1 MKIPLRCLSLA
12 SMMIA
17 VSGLALSAAAQTA
30 SAPNARIVGPINDA
44 IQVTL
49 AGNTRPE
56 AIPANDLGPVDDGL
70 ALSHMQLVLSR
81 APEQQAA
88 LDAYAA
94 SLNDKSSPNFHQWLT
109 AAQIGANYGSA
120 QADIDQVTGWLT
132 AHGLAVN
139 GVYPNKMLIDFSG
152 TAGQVRE
159 AFGAE
164 IHSYQV
170 KGARHIANSTDPKIP
185 AALAPVVA
193 GIASLNDFRPR
204 PMHEAKP
211 NYTFT
216 SGGYTYYA
224 VTPPDLATIYNLN
237 PAFAAG
243 YTGKGQ
249 TIVVIEDTDVY
260 STNDWTVFR
269 STFGLS
275 KYASG
280 SFTQVHPQAGWQNS
294 CPDPGVNGDDVEAII
309 DAEYASAAAPN
320 AAIVLASC
328 ADTQVTF
335 GGLIALQNL
344 LVQPNPPPL
353 VSISYGECEAENG
366 AAANFSYKITYE
378 IAALEG
384 VSVFVSSGDEGAA
397 SCDADESIAVHGIGV
412 SGLASTPYNV
422 AVGGTDFGDSYLN
435 ENSTYWNAT
444 NTATYGSAISYMP
457 EIPWNDSC
465 AGALLA
471 DYASGSPIG
480 YGPSGFCN
488 TAFGEEF
495 LTTASGSGGPSG
507 CAYGN
512 PSISG
517 VVSGSC
523 AGYAKPYWQSVLGN
537 PNDHVRDIPDLSLFA
552 ANGLWGHYYPICY
565 TDPNFG
571 GVPCVG
577 TPDNWPGYGGT
588 SFASP
593 IMAGIQALVNQKH
606 GRQGNPN
613 PTYYGIANAEYGWH
627 GSAACN
633 SSNGNAVGPG
643 CVFHD
648 VTLGDMDVNC
658 TATQIQLGKKTY
670 NASFN
675 CYLDGATNGVLS
687 TSNYSYKPA
696 YTSGTGWDFAT
707 GIGTVNAYNLVL
719 SPWW

>member
-1 MKIPLRCLSLA
+1 MNNPRRCLSLA
-12 SMMIA
+12 SMMIL

-30 SAPNARIVGPINDA
+30 SASNARIVGPINDA
-44 IQVTL
+44 ARVTL

-70 ALSHMQLVLSR
+70 TLSHMQLLLSR

-109 AAQIGANYGSA
+109 AQQIGANYGVA
-120 QADIDQVTGWLT
+120 QNDIDQVTGWLT
-132 AHGLAVN
+132 AHGFAVN
-139 GVYPNKMLIDFSG
+139 GVYPNNVLIDFSG

-159 AFGAE
+159 AFGTE
-164 IHSYQV
+164 IHNYQV
-170 KGARHIANSTDPKIP
+170 KGAHHIANASDPKIP

-193 GIASLNDFRPR
+193 GIVSLNDFRPR
-204 PMHEAKP
+204 PMHEAKSKP
-211 NYTFT
+211 NYTA
-216 SGGYTYYA
+216 GGYYA

-260 STNDWTVFR
+260 TTSDWTNFR

-275 KYASG
+275 KYTSG
-280 SFTQVHPQAGWQNS
+280 SFTQVHPPGGWANS

-328 ADTQVTF
+328 ADTTTTF

-344 LVQPNPPPL
+344 LTHPEPPPL
-353 VSISYGECEAENG
+353 VSISYGECEAYNG
-366 AAANFSYKITYE
+366 ATSNFSFKITYE

-397 SCDADESIAVHGIGV
+397 SCDANQSAAIHGIGV

-422 AVGGTDFGDSYLN
+422 AVGGTDFGDSYLG

-444 NTATYGSAISYMP
+444 NTSTYGSAISYMP

-465 AGALLA
+465 ASTLVANIVT
-471 DYASGSPIG
+471 GSPIT
-480 YGPSGFCN
+480 YGPAGFCN
-488 TAFGEEF
+488 TAYGEDYF

-507 CAYGN
+507 CATGY

-523 AGYAKPYWQSVLGN
+523 AGYSKPYWQSVVGN
-537 PNDHVRDIPDLSLFA
+537 PHDNVRDIPDVSLFA

-565 TDPNFG
+565 SDPTYG
-571 GVPCVG
+571 GVPCTG
-577 TPDNWPGYGGT
+577 APDTWPGYGGT

-593 IMAGIQALVNQKH
+593 IMAGIQALVNQRN

-613 PTYYGIANAEYGWH
+613 PTYYAIANAEYGRN

-633 SSNGNAVGPG
+633 SSNGNAVGSG

-658 TATQIQLGKKTY
+658 TAVQIQSGHKTVT
-670 NASFN
+670 ASFN

-687 TSNYSYKPA
+687 TSNHSYKPA
-696 YTSGTGWDFAT
+696 FATGTGWDFAT
-707 GIGTVNAYNLVL
+707 GIGTVNASNLVF

>member
-1 MKIPLRCLSLA
+1 
-12 SMMIA
+12 MIA
-17 VSGLALSAAAQTA
+17 LSGLALSAAAQTA

-49 AGNTRPE
+49 VGNTRPE
-56 AIPANDLGPVDDGL
+56 AIPANDLGPVDDGS

-94 SLNDKSSPNFHQWLT
+94 SLNDKSSPNFHKWLT
-109 AAQIGANYGSA
+109 AQQIGANYGAA

-132 AHGLAVN
+132 AHGFAVN

-164 IHSYQV
+164 IHHYQA

-344 LVQPNPPPL
+344 LIQPSPPPL

-366 AAANFSYKITYE
+366 AAANFSYRITYE

-471 DYASGSPIG
+471 DYVTGSPIG

-488 TAFGEEF
+488 TAFGENF

-523 AGYAKPYWQSVLGN
+523 EGYAKPYWQSVLGN

-613 PTYYGIANAEYGWH
+613 PTYYGIANAEYGWS

-648 VTLGDMDVNC
+648 VTMGDMDVNC

>member
-216 SGGYTYYA
+216 SGGFTYYA

-275 KYASG
+275 KYTSG

-309 DAEYASAAAPN
+309 DAEYSSAAAPN